1 MIRSYGT
8 AGGYNMP
15 ITVNGKVKSDH
26 PASVAELLTQLGL
39 DPARV
44 AVEYNRAIL
53 PATAFSTTPLKDAD
67 ELEIVQFVGGG

>member
-1 MIRSYGT
+1 
-8 AGGYNMP
+8 MP
-15 ITVNGKVKSDH
+15 ITVNGKEKTAH
-26 PASVAELLTQLGL
+26 PASVAALLTELGL

-53 PATAFSTTPLKDAD
+53 PAAAFVATALKDGD